1 MRIFR
6 RSIEEF
12 HHAVRPRLS
21 REIKI
26 KTSAEVVPSRDTQS
40 HRVIDE
46 EKLDFSESSG
56 NRPVVTQKARVRGRK
71 TIDRMPT
78 NVPATL

>member
-12 HHAVRPRLS
+12 QHAVRPRLS

-46 EKLDFSESSG
+46 EKLDSGVCKRKKLVSSSE
-56 NRPVVTQKARVRGRK
+56 PVSLETYFLKVVEIG
-71 TIDRMPT
+71 
-78 NVPATL
+78 LW